1 LSKLEERGCD
11 ITYPDHF
18 NPFKSIEDAKEKLEK
33 VIADYRQSKE
43 ANPELESISAGNPNS
58 SDDSQDGFI
67 KQLFHRYL
75 TEGIAHRSSANTQI
89 KRAAEIVASTE
100 PFLKFVKQNPKHLP
114 WIDEVCNSYLEGC
127 VNQPVAGFSEINALI
142 AIASEESLADK
153 VFASNHLYALELI
166 KPIVTGNPP
175 PAGLE
180 VEAGNALLIEVH
192 KQLLENKIIEKPWL
206 AVPEKIAHA
215 ANIKSWLERDKIGEE
230 TKKLVAEISRLNEK
244 NQAGFDHYADFLCE
258 RHHNNTWGKIAF
270 PEEIKEIAKTYEA
283 KLENNTDS
291 EASGEELDAISVER
305 ERAIVTK
312 VRELTLAGFK
322 EASPAAAP
330 SLPDG
335 ATLKTEV
342 RNTQTT
348 KK

>member
-1 LSKLEERGCD
+1 
-11 ITYPDHF
+11 
-18 NPFKSIEDAKEKLEK
+18 

-75 TEGIAHRSSANTQI
+75 TEGIANRSSANTQI
-89 KRAAEIVASTE
+89 KCAAEIVASTE
-100 PFLKFVKQNPKHLP
+100 PFLKFVKQNPQHLP
-114 WIDEVCNSYLEGC
+114 WIDEICNAYLAGC
-127 VNQPVAGFSEINALI
+127 INQPVAGFSEINALI

-166 KPIVTGNPP
+166 KPIVAINSPG
-175 PAGLE
+175 AGLE

-192 KQLLENKIIEKPWL
+192 KQLLENKIIKKPWL

-215 ANIKSWLERDKIGEE
+215 ATIKSWLERDEIVEAAEE
-230 TKKLVAEISRLNEK
+230 LVAKVLSLNEK

-258 RHHNNTWGKIAF
+258 RHYSNTWGKIAF

-291 EASGEELDAISVER
+291 EASREELDAIPVER

-312 VRELTLAGFK
+312 VRELTSAGFK

-342 RNTQTT
+342 RNTQIRLD
-348 KK
+348 